1 MKFIRPLLACLVLAL
16 VLAAIFLAAAFSP
29 DVQTW
34 IAQKALAGQ
43 PGLHASL
50 GSLSA
55 GLARTDVTDL
65 HLEIDGAVLT
75 LPSLQARLP
84 LTTAVWKRK
93 VLVRSL
99 VAKGWTLDLSRSPEP
114 EAARAQAGLAPE
126 GGRGTESSAPAE
138 AVPAQRWPASSAES

>member
-93 VLVRSL
+93 VLVGSL
-99 VAKGWTLDLSRSPEP
+99 VAKGDVALGFQQFSELIHVPGISIVGPLPPAIQITTTFSAVRNSRWSRM
-114 EAARAQAGLAPE
+114 A
-126 GGRGTESSAPAE
+126 
-138 AVPAQRWPASSAES
+138 W